1 MPHTDYCPINY
12 LIQQIAVD
20 YPLRIAWQI
29 INCFR
34 SICKIKNE
42 TPKTIY
48 GIIMKTN
55 YVFIRAILEGTSDGA
70 T

>member
-1 MPHTDYCPINY
+1 MEQNILMPHTDYCPINY

-34 SICKIKNE
+34 SICKIKKWN
-42 TPKTIY
+42 TY
-48 GIIMKTN
+48 LYM
-55 YVFIRAILEGTSDGA
+55 AS
-70 T
+70 